1 MIERFRKVEFCAGL
15 NKKLFK
21 GCDDMKLKIGKF
33 ERIGEIT
40 ARETISDYLVE
51 VQKLVRGNTYV
62 SVPTWIKKDMVT
74 LETVEGE
81 QVIYYEVFHG
91 TELVERYL
99 DYKYQ
104 RTTPEFKQEFENFC
118 KYGPQALI
126 F

>member
-1 MIERFRKVEFCAGL
+1 
-15 NKKLFK
+15 
-21 GCDDMKLKIGKF
+21 MKLRIGKF
-33 ERIGEIT
+33 ERIGEIK
-40 ARETISDYLVE
+40 ARETISDYLGE
-51 VQKLVRGNTYV
+51 IQKLVRDNTYV

-74 LETVEGE
+74 LETAEGE

-104 RTTPEFKQEFENFC
+104 RTTPESKQEFENFC
-118 KYGPQALI
+118 KYGTQGLT